1 MTTLFFT
8 DSTGIRKSRV
18 FSQNELDDYYSH
30 IHDENCDCPPPP
42 LINESLRTSGEKVKI
57 TDFDKPKI
65 TKLFSL
71 NSLIKC
77 GDMYLHK
84 TVLKSVIAC
93 YIERSDTSEINGHR
107 TINDNN
113 EEGHTVTLECKNNV
127 HYALITFN
135 SKPEAQD
142 WMSNFIENVY
152 NQYA

>member
-1 MTTLFFT
+1 MTTLFFADT
-8 DSTGIRKSRV
+8 RTGIRKSRV
-18 FSQNELDDYYSH
+18 FSQNEH

-42 LINESLRTSGEKVKI
+42 LINVCDFSEKVKI

-93 YIERSDTSEINGHR
+93 YIETTNEISGHR

-142 WMSNFIENVY
+142 WMSDFIENVY